1 MKKKTAHY
9 KKQNS
14 ILKDIK
20 TEKATLANTE
30 QILIRRFDDLQEKLH
45 NMEAERGIVGLTEK
59 GKQIEQI
66 VKEKEE
72 SDKNKEQLM
81 IQLSEDVKKITE
93 TISKKKK
100 ELEPMIKK
108 RKEIN
113 EELSKIEELYNQK
126 KSN

>member
-1 MKKKTAHY
+1 MKKKTTQY
-9 KKQNS
+9 KKHNS

-20 TEKATLANTE
+20 TEKAILANTE
-30 QILIRRFDDLQEKLH
+30 QILIRRLEEFEEKLH
-45 NMEAERGIVGLTEK
+45 NMEAERGIVGYSDK
-59 GKQIEQI
+59 GKQIEQV

-81 IQLSEDVKKITE
+81 IQLSEDVKKITD
-93 TISKKKK
+93 TINKKKK

-113 EELSKIEELYNQK
+113 EELSKIEDQ
-126 KSN
+126 